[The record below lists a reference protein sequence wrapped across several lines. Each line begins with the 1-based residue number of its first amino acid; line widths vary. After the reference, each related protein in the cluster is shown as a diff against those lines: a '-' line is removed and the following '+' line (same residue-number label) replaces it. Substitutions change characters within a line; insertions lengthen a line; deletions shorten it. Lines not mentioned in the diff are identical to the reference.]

1 MCAFYC
7 TGIFID
13 RPQCTLRQCNSAAR
27 LPRAITYCP
36 EHFLE
41 VCLKHSEKKII
52 LPIANN
58 RGPSK
63 SNLQLQTS
71 FLSPPKQI
79 GSPKVPYIQMKT
91 MQILKKNTHR
101 LSNTCFKLSLYPSS
115 GGGHQYTQDAFTSF
129 FFFSVLCN
137 WNVIVEYVIKT
148 ALCCVYTVSA
158 LGAWRFV
165 APL

>member
-1 MCAFYC
+1 MCAFYF

-27 LPRAITYCP
+27 LPRAITYCL

-91 MQILKKNTHR
+91 MQILKNTHR
-101 LSNTCFKLSLYPSS
+101 SSNTCFKLSLYPSS
-115 GGGHQYTQDAFTSF
+115 GGWGGPQYTQDAFTSS
-129 FFFSVLCN
+129 FFSAFCATEMSL
-137 WNVIVEYVIKT
+137 WNM
-148 ALCCVYTVSA
+148 
-158 LGAWRFV
+158 
-165 APL
+165 

>member
-1 MCAFYC
+1 MTCRLTNIHMCAFYC

-13 RPQCTLRQCNSAAR
+13 RPQRTLRQCNSAAR
-27 LPRAITYCP
+27 LPRAITYCL

-91 MQILKKNTHR
+91 MQILKNTHR

-115 GGGHQYTQDAFTSF
+115 GGGGAPVHSRCFYLL

-137 WNVIVEYVIKT
+137 
-148 ALCCVYTVSA
+148 
-158 LGAWRFV
+158 
-165 APL
+165 